1 MSYIIDGHN
10 LIPKIPGLSLSD
22 PNDEMRL
29 VERLQRY
36 CARRNTR
43 AEVYFDRAAA
53 GSAGRRH
60 FGAVTAVFVREGR
73 TADQAIAARVRKLGK
88 QARNWVVVSSDHE
101 VQRAARWAGARVM
114 RSEAFAAELGAPSS
128 AAAGEEKPAA
138 LSDEELDEWLRLFG
152 EEGDG
157 EG

>member
-1 MSYIIDGHN
+1 MPYIIDGHN
-10 LIPKIPGLSLSD
+10 LIPKIPGLSLRD

-36 CARRNTR
+36 CAHRNTR

-88 QARNWVVVSSDHE
+88 QAHNWVVVSSDHE

-114 RSEAFAAELGAPSS
+114 RSEAFAAELRALNQTRVE
-128 AAAGEEKPAA
+128 AEKPENLPAN
-138 LSDEELDEWLRLFG
+138 ELDEWLRLFG
-152 EEGDG
+152 EE
-157 EG
+157 